1 MNILEIP
8 VIGSWKSDKESLF
21 TLLSDQPLRKF
32 GGLDVGYLPLEAN
45 LAIYFY
51 FMNQENKEYM
61 YLWDLIIPHSIGCVV
76 ICDLENSEIFEKNV
90 EIIEYLKDRYSSN
103 LFICSLPVQGEEP
116 AVLRS
121 KGMVPDD
128 IAEFLFFDPND
139 KTSAKEVLSKIL
151 NSD

>member
-32 GGLDVGYLPLEAN
+32 AGLDVGYLPLELN

-51 FMNQENKEYM
+51 FMNQENEEYM

-76 ICDLENSEIFEKNV
+76 ICDLENAEIFEKNV